1 MCRAFEEVREDG
13 KLEGKLEGKI
23 EGARDNSFEI
33 ARSMLADGVPYE
45 VIAKYTKLSV
55 EEIRALDG
63 KKSA

>member
-1 MCRAFEEVREDG
+1 MCRAFEEVRE
-13 KLEGKLEGKI
+13 EGKRE
-23 EGARDNSFEI
+23 ERVEF
-33 ARSMLADGVPYE
+33 ARSMLADGMPYE